1 MDNTF
6 DLDDIKPSALKR
18 LLKAA
23 LLKDAESKAAA
34 KKSAQD
40 DEDKEREDAVDLNE
54 EKRGKYPKVDVTEE
68 DLPSHLFKGED
79 SKGSPKDSKADG
91 KNSKADPKDSK
102 GDGKRSKAQKGFPFK
117 KKK

>member
-1 MDNTF
+1 MEQCF

-23 LLKDAESKAAA
+23 LLKDADSKAAA
-34 KKSAQD
+34 KKRAQE
-40 DEDKEREDAVDLNE
+40 DEDKQREDDVDLNE
-54 EKRGKYPKVDVTEE
+54 EKKGKYPKVDVKED
-68 DLPSHLFKGED
+68 DLPSHLFEKKDE
-79 SKGSPKDSKADG
+79 DSKADP

-102 GDGKRSKAQKGFPFK
+102 ADGKRSKAQKGFPFK